1 MPPSVRIFGKD
12 SWPYTTAAREA
23 FADRQYD
30 VQYHDVQKDR
40 ALLEEMLALTKGRR
54 SVPVILEAGKV
65 TIGYG
70 GTW

>member
-1 MPPSVRIFGKD
+1 M
-12 SWPYTTAAREA
+12 AAREG
-23 FADRQYD
+23 FAEKNYQ

-54 SVPVILEAGKV
+54 SVPVILEGGKV

-70 GTW
+70 GT

>member
-1 MPPSVRIFGKD
+1 MPLSVRIFGKD

-23 FADRQYD
+23 FADKKYE
-30 VQYHDVQKDR
+30 VQYHNVQKDH
-40 ALLEEMLALTKGRR
+40 ALLEEMLTLTKGRR
-54 SVPVILEAGKV
+54 SVPVILEGGKV